1 MHNTHEF
8 LEKKGYIYDSEFRK
22 EKEAAVSDVRDFFLG
37 ESRVTV
43 VKLVDKYQVMVY
55 DGKMI
60 HSSDHSSEHLIIQ
73 YLKGIL

>member
-1 MHNTHEF
+1 LKEVNAF
-8 LEKKGYIYDSEFRK
+8 LGEKGYAYDSHFRK
-22 EKEAAVSDVRDFFLG
+22 ESGDTVDFFRSD
-37 ESRVTV
+37 SRITI

-60 HSSDHSSEHLIIQ
+60 QRSDQPTEHFVVE

>member
-1 MHNTHEF
+1 
-8 LEKKGYIYDSEFRK
+8 
-22 EKEAAVSDVRDFFLG
+22 VDFFRSN
-37 ESRVTV
+37 SRITI

-60 HSSDHSSEHLIIQ
+60 QRSDQPTEHFVVE